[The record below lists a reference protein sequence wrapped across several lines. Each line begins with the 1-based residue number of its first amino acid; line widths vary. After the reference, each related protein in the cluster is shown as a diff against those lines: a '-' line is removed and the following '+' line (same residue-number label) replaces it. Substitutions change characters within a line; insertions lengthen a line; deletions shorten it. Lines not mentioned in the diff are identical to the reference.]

1 MSKQPGMMTHT
12 FNADTQVAKAGRS
25 WSFEVSQG
33 YTVRCYLK
41 KKRKKEKEK
50 KSDCFK
56 AVKAIPT
63 TSHVFIFISY

>member
-1 MSKQPGMMTHT
+1 MSKKPGMMTHT
-12 FNADTQVAKAGRS
+12 FNANTQVAKAERS
-25 WSFEVSQG
+25 LSFEVSQG

-41 KKRKKEKEK
+41 KKKGKR
-50 KSDCFK
+50 SDSCFK

>member
-1 MSKQPGMMTHT
+1 MSEQPGMMTHT

-41 KKRKKEKEK
+41 KKKKGKGK

-63 TSHVFIFISY
+63 TSRVFIFISY